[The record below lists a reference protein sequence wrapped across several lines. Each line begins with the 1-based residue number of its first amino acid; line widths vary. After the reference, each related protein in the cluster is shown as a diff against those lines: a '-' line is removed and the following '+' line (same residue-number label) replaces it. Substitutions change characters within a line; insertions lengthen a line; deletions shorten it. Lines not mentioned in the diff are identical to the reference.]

1 MSLGTRCVCLLCH
14 VESQLLAEFQSTDIR
29 PHNFVLESSDRRPQI
44 PSIPV
49 LLSELRT
56 SAADPRS
63 DELFRKLFAARETNP
78 QLVERFLVL
87 AFLPMLHHT
96 IRRVGKH
103 QPTLSPDDITQQ
115 ALTILLQFLRSE
127 QLRLRA
133 SHFAFAISR
142 AVKRQMFEWASREG
156 SVNGARAEV
165 NGEFFASLTSQEP
178 YERHALLRH
187 FLHRCVAKGLL
198 TDAEVDLLIQFQLEG
213 SNENLE
219 ASSSVANSSNAA
231 RQRMKRLLAKLRRLA
246 R

>member
-1 MSLGTRCVCLLCH
+1 MSLGTRCLCLLCH
-14 VESQLLAEFQSTDIR
+14 VESKLLAEFQSSDTR
-29 PHNFVLESSDRRPQI
+29 PHNVVLESSDHLPQI
-44 PSIPV
+44 PPIPA

-78 QLVERFLVL
+78 QLVETFLVL

-103 QPTLSPDDITQQ
+103 QPTLSADDITQQ

-142 AVKRQMFEWASREG
+142 AVKRRMFEWASREG

-165 NGEFFASLTSQEP
+165 NGEFLAALTIEEP
-178 YERHALLRH
+178 YERHVLLCH
-187 FLHRCVAKGLL
+187 FLDRCVAKGLL
-198 TDAEVDLLIQFQLEG
+198 TDAEVDVLIQFKLEG
-213 SNENLE
+213 GNESLE
-219 ASSSVANSSNAA
+219 ANGPRENSSNAA

>member
-1 MSLGTRCVCLLCH
+1 L
-14 VESQLLAEFQSTDIR
+14 Q
-29 PHNFVLESSDRRPQI
+29 SSDHLPQI
-44 PSIPV
+44 PSIPA

-78 QLVERFLVL
+78 RLVETFLVL

-103 QPTLSPDDITQQ
+103 QPTLSADDITQQ

-142 AVKRQMFEWASREG
+142 AVKRRMFEWASREG

-165 NGEFFASLTSQEP
+165 NGEFFAALTIEEP
-178 YERHALLRH
+178 YERHVLLCH
-187 FLHRCVAKGLL
+187 FLDRCVAKGLL
-198 TDAEVDLLIQFQLEG
+198 TDAEVDVLIQFKLEG
-213 SNENLE
+213 GNESLE
-219 ASSSVANSSNAA
+219 ANGSRENSSNAA
-231 RQRMKRLLAKLRRLA
+231 RQRMKRLVAKLRRLA

>member
-1 MSLGTRCVCLLCH
+1 LCH
-14 VESQLLAEFQSTDIR
+14 VESQLLAEFQATDIR
-29 PHNFVLESSDRRPQI
+29 PDNFVLESSEHFRQI

-56 SAADPRS
+56 SPADTRS
-63 DELFRKLFAARETNP
+63 DELFRKLFAAHEASPR
-78 QLVERFLVL
+78 LVETFLVL

-115 ALTILLQFLRSE
+115 ALTTLLQFLRSD
-127 QLRLRA
+127 QIRTRA

-142 AVKRQMFEWASREG
+142 AVKRRMFEWANREG
-156 SVNGARAEV
+156 SVNGARVEL
-165 NGEFFASLTSQEP
+165 NGELFAALTTEEP
-178 YERHALLRH
+178 LGRHASLRH
-187 FLHRCVAKGLL
+187 FLDRCVSKGLL
-198 TDAEVDLLIQFQLEG
+198 TGAEIDLLIQFKLE
-213 SNENLE
+213 ENNGHLE
-219 ASSSVANSSNAA
+219 ANGSAESSSNAA